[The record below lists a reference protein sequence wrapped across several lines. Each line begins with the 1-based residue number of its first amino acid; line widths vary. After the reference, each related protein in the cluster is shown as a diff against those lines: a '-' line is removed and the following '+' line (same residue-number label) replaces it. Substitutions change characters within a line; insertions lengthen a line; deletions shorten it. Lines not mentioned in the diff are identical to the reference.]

1 VSGFVRRTRAMAV
14 KEFKQSFRDKLTLAA
29 YLFLPIF
36 LLLLFGYALSFDV
49 KHVKLG
55 VWDADRTRASRDLAA
70 SFTSTDAF
78 DRVAD
83 LQNLSQADSLVM
95 HGGATAILC
104 IPEGYSKDIAAGRT
118 AKVGLL
124 LDGADANQGAQ
135 ALGYAQGLVRKT
147 DLDIKIQQ
155 LNRQGREFKP
165 PVEARIQVL
174 YNPELETRIFMI
186 PGLMVYILTITA
198 VISTVIAIVRERER
212 GNFEQLQ
219 VSPVR
224 PIEIIIGKLAPY
236 LCLSAFVATL
246 IVVGSVG
253 LFGMPLNGSVGALVF
268 VILLFLVTASA
279 QGLFLSTLSDKQETA
294 FSFAGLLT
302 MLPSVM
308 LSGFIYPIRNMPAL
322 LQGITWLFPGRYLIS
337 ALRALMLRNGTD
349 LHTIWREVAAL
360 SFYTAVVMFFAV
372 KRLGRILK

>member
-1 VSGFVRRTRAMAV
+1 MSGFVRRTRAMAV

-29 YLFLPIF
+29 YLFLPVF

-55 VWDADRTRASRDLAA
+55 VWDADRTRASRDLVA

-83 LQNLSQADSLVM
+83 LESLPNADSLVM
-95 HGGATAILC
+95 HGGATAVLC
-104 IPEGYSKDIAAGRT
+104 IPEGYSKDLAANRT
-118 AKVGLL
+118 GKVGFL

-135 ALGYAQGLVRKT
+135 ALGYAQGLVRKS
-147 DLDIKIQQ
+147 DLDIKIRQ
-155 LNRQGREFKP
+155 LDRQGREFKP

-224 PIEIIIGKLAPY
+224 PIEIILGKLAPY

-246 IVVGSVG
+246 VVVGSIS
-253 LFGMPLNGSVGALVF
+253 LFSMPMNGSWGALVF
-268 VILLFLVTASA
+268 VLMLFLITASA

-294 FSFAGLLT
+294 FSFAALLT

-337 ALRALMLRNGTD
+337 ALRALMLRNGAD
-349 LHTIWREVAAL
+349 IHTIWREVAAL
-360 SFYTAVVMFFAV
+360 SFYTFVVMFFAV

>member
-1 VSGFVRRTRAMAV
+1 MSGFLRRTRAMAV

-29 YLFLPIF
+29 YLFLPVF

-55 VWDADRTRASRDLAA
+55 VWDADRTRASRDLVAA
-70 SFTSTDAF
+70 FTSTDAF

-83 LQNLSQADSLVM
+83 LESLSDADSLVM
-95 HGGATAILC
+95 RGAATAVLC
-104 IPEGYSKDIAAGRT
+104 IPAGYSRDLAANRT
-118 AKVGLL
+118 GEVGFL

-135 ALGYAQGLVRKT
+135 ALGYAQGLVRKA
-147 DLDIKIQQ
+147 DLDIKIRQ
-155 LNRQGREFKP
+155 LDRQGREFKP
-165 PVEARIQVL
+165 PVEARLQVL
-174 YNPELETRIFMI
+174 YNPELETRIFLI

-212 GNFEQLQ
+212 GNFEQLR

-224 PIEIIIGKLAPY
+224 PLEIILGKLAPY
-236 LCLSAFVATL
+236 LCLSAFVAAL
-246 IVVGSVG
+246 VVVGSIA
-253 LFGMPLNGSVGALVF
+253 LFGMPMNGSWGALVF
-268 VILLFLVTASA
+268 VLALFLITASA

-294 FSFAGLLT
+294 FSFAALLT

-322 LQGITWLFPGRYLIS
+322 LQGVTWLFPGRYLIS
-337 ALRALMLRNGTD
+337 ALRALMLRDGAD

-360 SFYTAVVMFFAV
+360 SAYTFVVMFFAV